1 MLAVF
6 NFPNL
11 NGYGDVIQ
19 RTECCYVK
27 FIDTQMSVCLFLN
40 LYVCLFMYL
49 FISLSLLAGSQGPA
63 AGSCGCFFMCVVEW
77 WALKSGVPALL
88 PSPLLLH
95 PSQSCR
101 AVLLLKVL
109 QVTLFVQ
116 RAPCCGTVL
125 LGGAQPRVQSAEGT
139 TDAPQPSDPAGWRI
153 NHIPLK

>member
-49 FISLSLLAGSQGPA
+49 FISLSLLAGFQGPA
-63 AGSCGCFFMCVVEW
+63 AGSCGFFFMCVVEW

-88 PSPLLLH
+88 PSHLLL
-95 PSQSCR
+95 QS
-101 AVLLLKVL
+101 KSVL
-109 QVTLFVQ
+109 QGC
-116 RAPCCGTVL
+116 APPE
-125 LGGAQPRVQSAEGT
+125 GAAGYLVCAESTMLWHSAAGRCTAPRSVCWRHHWCI
-139 TDAPQPSDPAGWRI
+139 PAIR
-153 NHIPLK
+153 PCRLKN